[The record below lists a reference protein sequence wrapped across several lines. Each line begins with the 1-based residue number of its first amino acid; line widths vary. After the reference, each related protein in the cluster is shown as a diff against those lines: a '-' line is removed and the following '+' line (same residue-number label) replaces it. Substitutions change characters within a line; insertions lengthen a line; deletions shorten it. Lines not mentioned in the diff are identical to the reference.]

1 MKLKSSKII
10 SMEELEDK
18 KQGQEVELLREKLR
32 YTEST
37 KKIQHSTN
45 RSSRNTENRKLME
58 ISKKQKTWDSQSWR
72 AYHAF
77 YLIFLFLSSPFTFF
91 SREEWVF

>member
-1 MKLKSSKII
+1 
-10 SMEELEDK
+10 MEELDDK

-45 RSSRNTENRKLME
+45 SSRNTENRKQME

-72 AYHAF
+72 VYHAF
-77 YLIFLFLSSPFTFF
+77 YLIFLFLSSPFYFF
-91 SREEWVF
+91 LKRGVVLLKCSTEQ